1 MTNTFIGGADG
12 PTAIFLAGK
21 LGIGWLN
28 IFGLII
34 IILIL
39 IPNIIYAFTKGK
51 GQKNKCNN
59 AVMNILEQ
67 IGRYGSMF
75 FMVFN
80 IGVPEFGFS
89 DLGLFFAYLFG
100 NLALILLYWFAWV
113 LYFIKPRFWAQI
125 ALAVIPTAIFLLCG
139 ITLSHIF
146 LMVFTIIFGIAHVY
160 VTTKNRVE

>member
-28 IFGLII
+28 ILGLII

-100 NLALILLYWFAWV
+100 NPALILLYWFAWV
-113 LYFIKPRFWAQI
+113 LYFIKPRFWTQI

-146 LMVFTIIFGIAHVY
+146 LMVFTFIFGIAHVY

>member
-1 MTNTFIGGADG
+1 MENYFIGGADG
-12 PTAIFLAGK
+12 PTAVFLAGK

-51 GQKNKCNN
+51 GQKNKCTNT
-59 AVMNILEQ
+59 VMNILEQ

-75 FMVFN
+75 FMVVN
-80 IGVPEFGFS
+80 VGVPEFGFS
-89 DLGLFFAYLFG
+89 DLGLFFVYLFG
-100 NLALILLYWFAWV
+100 NPALILLYWVVWV
-113 LYFIKPRFWAQI
+113 LYFIKPRFREQI

-139 ITLSHIF
+139 ITLGHI
-146 LMVFTIIFGIAHVY
+146 LLIVFAVIFGIAHVY
-160 VTTKNRVE
+160 VTTNNRLD